1 MLDQNKNPPYGHGDM
16 EDEPSRN
23 RNPGQERNPDV
34 NDKSRQQQ
42 PRRGGMAGD
51 KASKRR

>member
-1 MLDQNKNPPYGHGDM
+1 MMDQNKNPPYGHGDM

-42 PRRGGMAGD
+42 QRGGTAGD
-51 KASKRR
+51 KSSKRR